1 MISIGR
7 IRTDDIKKTSFE
19 LIKKYPDRFSNDF
32 EKNKQ
37 ALDDMKIIEE
47 KRLRNRIAGY
57 IARANKVQSKQVPTK
72 SAKKE
77 PSHVLLS
84 VKSPTNE

>member
-1 MISIGR
+1 MVNIGR

-19 LIKKYPDRFSNDF
+19 LIKTYPERFGKDF

-37 ALDDMKIIEE
+37 ELNEMNIITE

-57 IARANKVQSKQVPTK
+57 IAR
-72 SAKKE
+72 SAKVAEKRG
-77 PSHVLLS
+77 V
-84 VKSPTNE
+84 